1 MITSKVSKRYAKAL
15 LSLGKEDGKY
25 QQYGD
30 DLRDFSSFYT
40 ENAEFAQSVSNPV
53 FTTEDRKHIL
63 NFVLGKTRYSGTVK
77 NFLNL
82 LLDKNRIDAVAGIYT
97 HYEKLTDEVSNI
109 ARAEVITPG
118 PLSED
123 AKGKLEKVLE
133 ALTSRQV
140 KMATREDK
148 ALIGG
153 IVVKIGDLVLD
164 GSVKAQ
170 LRVLKESLKRGEY
183 R

>member
-1 MITSKVSKRYAKAL
+1 LITSKVSKRYAKAL

-25 QQYGD
+25 LKYGE
-30 DLRDFSSFYT
+30 DLHDFSSFYAQN
-40 ENAEFAQSVSNPV
+40 EEFALAVSNPI
-53 FTTEDRKHIL
+53 FSLEDRKRIL
-63 NFVLGKTRYSGTVK
+63 NFVLGKSLYSGTVK

-82 LLDKNRIDAVAGIYT
+82 LLDKNRISAVSGICSYF
-97 HYEKLTDEVSNI
+97 EKLTDEVANI
-109 ARAEVITPG
+109 ARAEVVTPG
-118 PLSED
+118 PLNEE
-123 AKGKLEKVLE
+123 AKKRLEKVLE
-133 ALTSRQV
+133 TLTSRQV
-140 KMATREDK
+140 RMATREDK

-170 LRVLKESLKRGEY
+170 LMGFKESLKRGEY

>member
-1 MITSKVSKRYAKAL
+1 LITSKVSKRYAKAL

-25 QQYGD
+25 QQYGE
-30 DLRDFSSFYT
+30 DLLDFSSFYKQH
-40 ENAEFAQSVSNPV
+40 AEFAQSVSNPV
-53 FTTEDRKHIL
+53 FSLEDRKKIL
-63 NFVLGKTRYSGTVK
+63 NVVLGKTRYSETVK

-82 LLDKNRIDAVAGIYT
+82 LLDKNRISAVPGIYAY
-97 HYEKLTDEVSNI
+97 YERLTDEVTNI
-109 ARAEVITPG
+109 ARAEVVTPR
-118 PLSED
+118 PLHED
-123 AKGKLEKVLE
+123 AKTRLEKVLE
-133 ALTSRQV
+133 ALTSRKV
-140 KMATREDK
+140 RMATREDK

-170 LRVLKESLKRGEY
+170 LQGLKESLKRGEY

>member
-25 QQYGD
+25 QQYGA

-40 ENAEFAQSVSNPV
+40 GNAEFAQSVSNPV
-53 FTTEDRKHIL
+53 FTTEDRKRIL
-63 NFVLGKTRYSGTVK
+63 NFVLDKTRYSGTVK

-82 LLDKNRIDAVAGIYT
+82 LLDKNRIHVVPAIYAY
-97 HYEKLTDEVSNI
+97 YEKLTDEVSNI
-109 ARAEVITPG
+109 ARAEVITPE
-118 PLSED
+118 PLNED
-123 AKGKLEKVLE
+123 AKKKLEKVLE

-140 KMATREDK
+140 RMATREDK

-183 R
+183 S